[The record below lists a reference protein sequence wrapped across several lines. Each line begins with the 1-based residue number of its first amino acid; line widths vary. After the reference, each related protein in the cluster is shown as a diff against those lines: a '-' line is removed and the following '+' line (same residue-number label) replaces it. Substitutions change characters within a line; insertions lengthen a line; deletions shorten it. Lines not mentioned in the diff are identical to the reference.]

1 MEVSSRN
8 GVREAELDMARQ
20 SARMNL
26 GVVRR
31 IFTSILL
38 YQSRYTLQ
46 KPRRAIDREAQRYA
60 PLCE

>member
-1 MEVSSRN
+1 MEVSGRK

-20 SARMNL
+20 GVRINA

-31 IFTSILL
+31 LFTSILL
-38 YQSRYTLQ
+38 YQSSYTLQ
-46 KPRRAIDREAQRYA
+46 KPRRAIDSEAQRYA